1 MRIDETHRR
10 WFIGSV
16 TGLLI
21 ATLVY
26 AIYAARSPQG
36 PHGGSVMGIIFG
48 VLGYSFMI
56 FAGLLGM
63 RKKFPIWR
71 IGRAQ
76 DWMRG
81 HLWLGLLSF
90 PLILFHSGLSFRGG
104 ALTSLLMG
112 LFVLV
117 IVSGILGAVLQHYM
131 PRIITQQVPME
142 TIYDQIDRVRG
153 TLLGEADVLV
163 SELSD
168 PVKMQSIALQSDTE
182 EIGAVSTVLRLEL
195 EATQELRD
203 FFESLMRPYLMQV
216 GKGVAPGN
224 VLANAIE
231 SKQNFVRL
239 RTLMPKVVH
248 SSINDLEDICEE
260 KRELDRQSKLH
271 KFLHGWLMVHIP
283 LSLAL
288 VILGLV
294 HAIGALRY

>member
-1 MRIDETHRR
+1 MRIDETHRQ

-16 TGLLI
+16 VGLLI
-21 ATLVY
+21 SALVY
-26 AIYAARSPQG
+26 AIYAARSTQG
-36 PHGGSVMGIIFG
+36 PRGGSAMGIIFG
-48 VLGYSFMI
+48 VLGYSFMV

-76 DWMRG
+76 TWMRG

-90 PLILFHSGLSFRGG
+90 PLILFHSGFSLRGG
-104 ALTSLLMG
+104 ALTSLLMT
-112 LFVLV
+112 LFVIV
-117 IVSGILGAVLQHYM
+117 ILSGILGAVLQHYM

-203 FFESLMRPYLMQV
+203 FFETLMRPYLMQV
-216 GKGVAPGN
+216 GKGAAPGN

>member
-1 MRIDETHRR
+1 MRIDETHRQ

-16 TGLLI
+16 VGLLVS
-21 ATLVY
+21 ALVY

-36 PHGGSVMGIIFG
+36 PHGGSAMGIIFG
-48 VLGYSFMI
+48 VLGYSFMV

-76 DWMRG
+76 NWMRG

-90 PLILFHSGLSFRGG
+90 PLILFHSGFSLRGG
-104 ALTSLLMG
+104 ALTSVLMA
-112 LFVLV
+112 LFVIV
-117 IVSGILGAVLQHYM
+117 ILSGILGAVLQHYM
-131 PRIITQQVPME
+131 PRLITQQVPME

-203 FFESLMRPYLMQV
+203 FFETLMRPYLAQV

-231 SKQNFVRL
+231 SKQNFLRL

>member
-1 MRIDETHRR
+1 MRIDETHRQ

-16 TGLLI
+16 VGLLI
-21 ATLVY
+21 TSLIY

-48 VLGYSFMI
+48 VVGYIFMI

-76 DWMRG
+76 TWMRG

-90 PLILFHSGLSFRGG
+90 PLILFHSGFSFRGG
-104 ALTSLLMG
+104 ALTSLLMT
-112 LFVLV
+112 LFVIV
-117 IVSGILGAVLQHYM
+117 ILSGLLGAVLQHYM
-131 PRIITQQVPME
+131 PRLITQQVPME

-163 SELSD
+163 AELSD

-195 EATQELRD
+195 EATEELRD
-203 FFESLMRPYLMQV
+203 FYDKLLRPYLAQV
-216 GKGVAPGN
+216 GKGIPPGS
-224 VLANAIE
+224 VLSSAIE

-248 SSINDLEDICEE
+248 SSISDLEDICEE

-271 KFLHGWLMVHIP
+271 KVLHGWLMVHIP